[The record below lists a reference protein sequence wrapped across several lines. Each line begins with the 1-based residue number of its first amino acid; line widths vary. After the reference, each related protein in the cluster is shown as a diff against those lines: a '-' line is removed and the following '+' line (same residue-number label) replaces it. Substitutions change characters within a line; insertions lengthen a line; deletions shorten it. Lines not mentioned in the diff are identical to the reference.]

1 MTHIAVVSGAAA
13 RLAEVSH
20 ELELAGVR
28 AIPASR
34 TTRLQTA
41 SVDAYI
47 QLPLEAVPGTSSL
60 VALRRLLYCG
70 LITRLDTLSEILPSI
85 RPDGHVVLV
94 GGDALVDRRAP
105 DAARA
110 RFDLLRTVA
119 AVLNE
124 EHKVRTVVVDPLTSP
139 QAIARIVRDAK
150 PSHHVTDSLADLSP
164 ELSHTEWL
172 REALSYAGDSWH
184 RFSSHTGSETCG

>member
-20 ELELAGVR
+20 QLELAGVR

-34 TTRLQTA
+34 NARLPTA

-47 QLPLEAVPGTSSL
+47 QLPVEAVPGTSSL
-60 VALRRLLYCG
+60 MALRRLLLCG
-70 LITRLDTLSEILPSI
+70 LINRLDTLSEILPSI

-94 GGDALVDRRAP
+94 GGDVLVDQRAP

-110 RFDLLRTVA
+110 RFDVLRTVA
-119 AVLNE
+119 AVLNQ
-124 EHKVRTVVVDPLTSP
+124 EHKVRTVVVDALTSP
-139 QAIARIVRDAK
+139 QEIARIVRDADLL
-150 PSHHVTDSLADLSP
+150 PHVTDSLADRSP
-164 ELSHTEWL
+164 ELSYTDWL
-172 REALSYAGDSWH
+172 REALSYSGDS
-184 RFSSHTGSETCG
+184 